1 MDHLAGD
8 DPTGEEQTTQ
18 VSRAPALPEAS
29 SLEAGAVLG
38 DLQLTRLA
46 GEGQSSIV
54 FQASNLLLGKRCAVK
69 LLRPG
74 VAAGPVVRGRARHEA
89 QQVDRLGVAGI
100 AATFSY
106 GLAPDGHTHYVAQE
120 WVDGSPL
127 RDLLAHH
134 GALSRRAYLPL
145 VRQLCQLLATTHA
158 AGVAHLAL
166 HGGNVLIAQRV
177 NAPAE
182 VKLLDF
188 GIHHLH
194 PPPAEQSP
202 DLVRRPEHAFYLAPE
217 QVRGQVGDSRTDV
230 YALCA
235 LLYEMVTGR
244 PPFMGQTY
252 AEVLERILADA
263 PHAPAGLASVPPEL
277 EATLLR
283 GLDKDPARRIP
294 SVEALLAALDPLS
307 ATTGQQP
314 ALVRSPSMERRLTD
328 FTASPAP
335 EQEELIARNAAS
347 EVLRAPRTRLPLF
360 IVLGVVLLAGL
371 GTGLY
376 FLLSKSKSKVKDK
389 APVARRTPPP
399 RRPIRARRPPPPRQP
414 LQMPKPG
421 ARRRGPAKAAVDRE
435 TPLALRRP
443 DRAPRRLRVPAARL
457 ATARRI
463 TGQGTIKI
471 LTGNP
476 TAKIFLDGRYVGSGS
491 LKTLR
496 RIPAG
501 KHRLHVELGD
511 KKMPPK
517 DIVLKPGASLELT
530 L

>member
-1 MDHLAGD
+1 MD
-8 DPTGEEQTTQ
+8 EQTTQ
-18 VSRAPALPEAS
+18 VGPGPALPEAGR
-29 SLEAGAVLG
+29 LEAGAILG

-46 GEGQSSIV
+46 GEGQSSII

-89 QQVDRLGVAGI
+89 QQVDQLGVAGI
-100 AATFSY
+100 GATFGY

-166 HGGNVLIAQRV
+166 HGGNVLIAQRS

-194 PPPAEQSP
+194 PPPVEQSP

-217 QVRGQVGDSRTDV
+217 QVKGQVGDSRTDV

-252 AEVLERILADA
+252 AETLERILADA

-283 GLDKDPARRIP
+283 GLDKEPGRRIP

-307 ATTGQQP
+307 ATTGQHP

-328 FTASPAP
+328 FTPGARP
-335 EQEELIARNAAS
+335 EQEELTARNAAS
-347 EVLRAPRTRLPLF
+347 EVLRAPRKRLPLL

-376 FLLSKSKSKVKDK
+376 LLLSKSKSQAQDK
-389 APVARRTPPP
+389 APVARARPP
-399 RRPIRARRPPPPRQP
+399 RRPIRAQRPPPPRRP

-435 TPLALRRP
+435 TPAGLRRP
-443 DRAPRRLRVPAARL
+443 ERAPRRLRVPAARL

-501 KHRLHVELGD
+501 KHRLHIELD
-511 KKMPPK
+511 QKKMPPK